1 MSMLNAMATNE
12 ASQAHPLYGMSM
24 NAYPGQPPPP
34 PSIYDKLETLSIA
47 RPSDTNA
54 DCPVPHQAHYMIWCR
69 AWPDSPGI
77 TMNHSAPYGKPYGV
91 TLDCSATQVEPSGY
105 TYLEQV
111 DVHNTP
117 FCTHHSN
124 NTPFHLWHIETAA
137 CHFDA
142 WDRIFIGPHIVREVH
157 PIPHNSGGGT
167 SIPWDHVPN
176 TALNRVGTES

>member
-1 MSMLNAMATNE
+1 MSMLNPMATNE